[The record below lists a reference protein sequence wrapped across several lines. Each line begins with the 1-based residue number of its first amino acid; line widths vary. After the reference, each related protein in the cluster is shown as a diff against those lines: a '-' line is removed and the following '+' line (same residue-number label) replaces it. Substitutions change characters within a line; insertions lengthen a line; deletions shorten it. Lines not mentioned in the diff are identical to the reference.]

1 MENANYTT
9 LARQSGLLR
18 ELQVIANNV
27 ANISTAG
34 YRREGV
40 IFSEYIKGIGS
51 EGSLSMARGNNRHID
66 LRLGTI
72 STTGGSLDFAISG
85 SGFFLVSTPEG
96 ERLTRSGAFLKSS
109 ENTLVNSDGYSLLDD
124 AGIPISLPNNFK
136 SLSVSP
142 DGALSADEIVVATI
156 GVWQAADPTR
166 MQHTAGT
173 LFRADEYELIEGSS
187 VHQGSLEDS
196 NVNAVS
202 EIARMVE
209 VQRNYELGQKFM
221 DFEDQRQRAVISTL
235 GR

>member
-1 MENANYTT
+1 MENANYTA

-27 ANISTAG
+27 ANISTSG

-40 IFSEYIKGIGS
+40 IFSEYIKGIGT

-66 LRLGTI
+66 LRTGTI

-96 ERLTRSGAFLKSS
+96 ERLTRSGAFLKSP

-136 SLSVSP
+136 SLSVSS

-173 LFRADEYELIEGSS
+173 LFMADEYELIEGSS
-187 VHQGSLEDS
+187 VHQGGLEDS

-221 DFEDQRQRAVISTL
+221 DFEDQRQRSVISTL